1 MAYIGVGSVYS
12 ITAAGSGGSSAAT
25 PWIEHQTPY
34 LRVVVSSGSTTASA
48 AAVYI
53 GISTAAGYAE
63 GIVDATAVS
72 AQNAK
77 LVATDHGEPAIVSLG
92 QVCSQRVIGVTTGTT
107 TYCWLPEGLGSQFI
121 KGQSVN
127 LSVQGAVAYG
137 ATCRDV
143 PVIDVLEA
151 VARPSGMMSTRV
163 ALGTDTSSITTGI
176 AGTSFQSL
184 RSTFKVSA
192 LSAIPTGATVLV
204 QQVQYTGG

>member
-25 PWIEHQTPY
+25 PWIEQQTPY
-34 LRVVVSSGSTTASA
+34 LRVVVSSASTTASA

-53 GISTAAGYAE
+53 GIATNAGYAE
-63 GIVDATAVS
+63 GIVDATAVT

-77 LVATDHGEPAIVSLG
+77 IVATDHGEPAIVSLG

-107 TYCWLPEGLGSQFI
+107 TYAWLPEGLGSQFI

-127 LSVQGAVAYG
+127 LSVQGATGYG

-143 PVIDVLEA
+143 PVIDILEA
-151 VARPSGMMSTRV
+151 GRPSGMMSTRV
-163 ALGTDTSSITTGI
+163 ALGTDTSSITASI

-184 RSTFKVSA
+184 RSTFKVTA